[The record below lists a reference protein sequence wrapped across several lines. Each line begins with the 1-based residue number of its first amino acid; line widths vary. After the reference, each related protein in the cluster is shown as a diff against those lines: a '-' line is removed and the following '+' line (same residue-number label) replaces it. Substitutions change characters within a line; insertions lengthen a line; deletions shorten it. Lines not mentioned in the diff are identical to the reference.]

1 MPHALVDSGVAV
13 QVGIHDDT
21 LWHKEKIWRFPSI
34 VRTYLVTN
42 TELVVGNAFG
52 GPIFLA
58 SPPEAP
64 LGSTW
69 AEFSGAVEAPIYH
82 HGATSHSD
90 WLVIRNR
97 SVPWAEISSDQFIMS
112 VPSEDIRD
120 LDDPSELM
128 DFWVTA
134 LEMEHDLYGF
144 APWPRIERVAFDI
157 QISAGWMHSGYPFMA
172 HLVSAEEAVDLG
184 HMESEGSWGMFHE
197 LGHNHQWNPSRL
209 PGTTETTCNFAS
221 VHLMEDL
228 VGRDM
233 GHSAISLEQRHQRMD
248 SYFQGEADISD
259 WSVWT
264 ALDTYLIIKEEW
276 GWAPITEALTI
287 YYTLPP
293 RKFPTQTKRSSTHGF
308 CTYPP
313 PRVST

>member
-1 MPHALVDSGVAV
+1 MCIRDS
-13 QVGIHDDT
+13 
-21 LWHKEKIWRFPSI
+21 
-34 VRTYLVTN
+34 
-42 TELVVGNAFG
+42 
-52 GPIFLA
+52 
-58 SPPEAP
+58 
-64 LGSTW
+64 
-69 AEFSGAVEAPIYH
+69 

-90 WLVIRNR
+90 WQVIRNR

-120 LDDPSELM
+120 LDDPSDLM

-144 APWPRIERVAFDI
+144 TPWPRIERVAFDI

-233 GHSAISLEQRHQRMD
+233 GHSAISMEQRQQRMD

-276 GWAPITEALTI
+276 GWALSLIHISE
-287 YYTLPP
+287 
-293 RKFPTQTKRSSTHGF
+293 PTRP
-308 CTYPP
+308 Y
-313 PRVST
+313 